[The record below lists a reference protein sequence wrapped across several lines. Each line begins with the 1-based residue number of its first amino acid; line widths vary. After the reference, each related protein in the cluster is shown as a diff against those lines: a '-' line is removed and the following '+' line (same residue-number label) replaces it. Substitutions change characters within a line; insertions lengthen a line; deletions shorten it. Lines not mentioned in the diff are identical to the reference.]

1 MINKTFRKNKKF
13 KAVIA
18 LTLIS
23 SILTA
28 CGSKAV
34 TSDVTP
40 SETEASITTSTT
52 DTPNLEAGDKSLAD
66 LFLNHSSDDDEQDD
80 KYEEDDED
88 NDESDFEADSY
99 NNSSEEYSFSLDDDF
114 ENDDTNTYT
123 HTVMVYMV
131 GSDLESNYGSASAD
145 LAEMFAAKPD
155 LENNNVVV
163 FTGGASQW
171 QIPSIDADK
180 SYLLELKEDDF
191 YPKEEFD
198 ACNMGESASLSNF
211 VTYCLDEYDTD
222 KYSLIL
228 WNHGAGPVM
237 GFGVDENYSDILS
250 LPELQKALDTSVGKS
265 DKKLELIGFDA
276 CLMSSLEV
284 ADAFAPYANY
294 LVSSQETEPGWGWN
308 YAFLSELSEPGMNG
322 AGLGKEIIDS
332 YMDYSEEM
340 FERYP
345 KSQADITL
353 SCIDLTKY
361 DDVEKS
367 LGEFFTEVDGN
378 LSVTTFPEVIRERN
392 EMRNFGSFSSDY
404 NYSLIDTIDLVEQL
418 CDNDN
423 ENSAQKAVE
432 ALDEMMVY
440 NQTNMSNAN
449 GVSICFPYN
458 TEAKYEEAYL
468 KVNEYLDF
476 SPEYTRFLNNVYAL
490 QNGETIVT
498 DWNISDAE
506 TNVENT
512 EVTEANIT
520 SDGSDISLQLT
531 KEQQENFAGAYF
543 CIMANATGVGFVDED
558 DYERAEDLYVLS
570 YLGTNT
576 KLDEDG
582 KLHALYD
589 NNTLYVQCYDKD
601 GNSELSPVPMY
612 LMDTDSNNTTEKRY
626 TSNVYLHY
634 LSYEDISDWRM
645 AAVKLQ
651 IIRDKDHPDGY
662 VRSAIPIA
670 TNEDIKAPSKQL
682 FDIEDYDYMEVFGGS
697 SRYLTRDENGKILPF
712 FEWKEAGMFGFG
724 TYIDKGIEFKSMSI
738 PDPENYACMFVIYD
752 SQGNITNSEL
762 IPLK

>member
-1 MINKTFRKNKKF
+1 MINNNFRTRKKL
-13 KAVIA
+13 KALMA
-18 LTLIS
+18 LTVLS
-23 SILTA
+23 CLLSG
-28 CGSKAV
+28 CGK
-34 TSDVTP
+34 
-40 SETEASITTSTT
+40 SITDNTDSTEVSNESISN
-52 DTPNLEAGDKSLAD
+52 DKKEKDKSLSD
-66 LFLNHSSDDDEQDD
+66 LFPYDFD
-80 KYEEDDED
+80 KED
-88 NDESDFEADSY
+88 NDGGLSNLFSFDFDEENNNDFEYDD
-99 NNSSEEYSFSLDDDF
+99 NIYS
-114 ENDDTNTYT
+114 
-123 HTVMVYMV
+123 HTIMVYMV
-131 GSDLESNYGSASAD
+131 GSDLESNYGSASVD
-145 LAEMFAAKPD
+145 LAEMFSAKPD
-155 LENNNVVV
+155 LENNNIVV

-198 ACNMGESASLSNF
+198 ACNMGESESLSNF

-250 LPELQKALDTSVGKS
+250 LPELQKALDISVGKS

-276 CLMSSLEV
+276 CLMSSLEI

-308 YAFLSELSEPGMNG
+308 YAFLSELSESGMNG

-404 NYSLIDTIDLVEQL
+404 NYSLIDTVDLVEQL

-440 NQTNMSNAN
+440 NQTNMPNAN

-458 TEAKYEEAYL
+458 TETKYEEAYL

-506 TNVENT
+506 TNVENA

-531 KEQQENFAGAYF
+531 KEQQENFAGANFY
-543 CIMANATGVGFVDED
+543 ILGNAEALGYINSDKD
-558 DYERAEDLYVLS
+558 ERAKDMYFLTYV
-570 YLGTNT
+570 GKNVQM
-576 KLDEDG
+576 DDDG

-589 NNTLYVQCYDKD
+589 NNLLYMKCYDDD
-601 GNSELSPVPMY
+601 GSSEMSNIPMLLY
-612 LMDTDSNNTTEKRY
+612 DNDITNTTEKRY
-626 TSNVYLHY
+626 TSIVTLRY
-634 LSYEDISDWRM
+634 LSDDIDEWNSEL
-645 AAVKLQ
+645 AKLQ
-651 IIRDKDHPDGY
+651 IVRDEEHPDGY
-662 VRSAIPIA
+662 IRSAIRISDSDEEIQTP
-670 TNEDIKAPSKQL
+670 DKQL
-682 FDIEDYDYMEVFGGS
+682 LDTENFNLIEVAGGFAKYVTKNS
-697 SRYLTRDENGKILPF
+697 DGNTLPF
-712 FEWKEAGMFGFG
+712 FEWEDSSWMFGFDS
-724 TYIDKGIEFKSMSI
+724 YIDNGITFKSMSI

-752 SQGNITNSEL
+752 SQGNTTSSEL